1 MEYIDGFAINDK
13 ENLLANGYDLNEIGT
28 KLVDN
33 YIRQVMEDGFFMLI
47 RIRAMCVSVME
58 RLSGSIWE

>member
-1 MEYIDGFAINDK
+1 MMEYIDGFAINDK

-33 YIRQVMEDGFFMLI
+33 YIRQVMELSLI
-47 RIRAMCVSVME
+47 HI
-58 RLSGSIWE
+58 